1 MKYILIILLILFI
14 ISNITK
20 KKEGFFAL
28 PGLNPLRTQD
38 NPSTS
43 NLVDPKLGP
52 YYMMDSMK
60 YYDPTYWEMFDKTSD
75 PIIKYDKC
83 NGVSDDFIHDRKD
96 NYDEQDYIT
105 YGNRTLARNLAPHNY
120 NDYANA
126 CDASFTSSEKYMVVN
141 TNRTRNNTQVPFQ
154 AHNFYWNGFPEE
166 DQTIKKKNDM

>member
-14 ISNITK
+14 ISNINK

-60 YYDPTYWEMFDKTSD
+60 YYDPTYWEMFDKKSD
-75 PIIKYDKC
+75 PIIEFDKC
-83 NGVSDDFIHDRKD
+83 RSNQQKD
-96 NYDEQDYIT
+96 NYDDQDYIT
-105 YGNRTLARNLAPHNY
+105 YGNRTLARNLVPHNY
-120 NDYANA
+120 TDYLNA
-126 CDASFTSSEKYMVVN
+126 CDASFSSSEKYMVIN
-141 TNRTRNNTQVPFQ
+141 TNRTRTNTQVPFQ
-154 AHNFYWNGFPEE
+154 AQNYYWNEYPEE
-166 DQTIKKKNDM
+166 DQTIKK